1 MTLTHSGRPAPTA
14 DRAANHTY
22 PSLYDTAQGYH
33 RASYEAGW
41 RDGSF
46 AAVSWA
52 AERADALDESWRPLT
67 RRAREEVRQARLDSL
82 APTEGVDEW
91 LEVMRQKTLKSMG
104 FVCSPDRLTA
114 ALAAEGVKVSPV
126 ADCEWPPVAVP
137 VEVSP

>member
-14 DRAANHTY
+14 DRTANHPY

-52 AERADALDESWRPLT
+52 AERADALDTSWRPPA
-67 RRAREEVRQARLDSL
+67 RRSLAEARQARLASL
-82 APTEGVDEW
+82 EPTGGTEAW
-91 LEVMRQKTLKSMG
+91 LEAMRQNALRKMG
-104 FVCSPDRLTA
+104 FVSTSDRLSP
-114 ALAAEGVKVSPV
+114 ALVASGIKVSPLV
-126 ADCEWPPVAVP
+126 NCDWPSIATPGEADA
-137 VEVSP
+137 